1 MSVWQVA
8 KGKRTKTSQRRIRS
22 AINESWPRTAVLA
35 APPQPSVRVVRPADA
50 LRRCDELMK
59 TPSMMLEAVVLLIA
73 AAATEATGNDEGI
86 DVSNIMPEG
95 SRRRVS
101 RHSYVEDDANGSDQ
115 DGRKHDDY

>member
-1 MSVWQVA
+1 
-8 KGKRTKTSQRRIRS
+8 
-22 AINESWPRTAVLA
+22 
-35 APPQPSVRVVRPADA
+35 VRPADA

-59 TPSMMLEAVVLLIA
+59 TPSMMLEAVALLIA
-73 AAATEATGNDEGI
+73 AAASEATGNDEGI
-86 DVSNIMPEG
+86 DDGASNIMPEG